1 MPTAL
6 QTAKPSLPPSSH
18 QLHLK
23 KELALFL
30 VLFFTGTM
38 WFYLYFIG
46 PREKR
51 HHPSLD
57 EIKDTHGDLFA
68 PWLGARELLV
78 NDRDPYSPE
87 VTREIQSE
95 YYGKALTGAPNEP
108 KDEQRFAY
116 PVFVA
121 FLFTPFLHMPFNT
134 VRSIFVWLLP
144 VITIAT
150 IPAWLRLAGIRISA
164 FLLVVVTAFTIT
176 AIPVARGLNLQQLT
190 LLVAGLLAAG
200 AVLLLNGRYFFA
212 GVLLALTLAKPQMSV
227 LLSAWLMFWTFSNW
241 QERKRL
247 FWGFFLTL
255 GALCLAAEYVLPGW
269 IPKFLKGVI
278 AYRQYAAGGSLLES
292 YLSGT
297 PSLILAGVL
306 FAMAA
311 FICWRTRHQPC
322 ASLSFAYTFCAVLV
336 GSVFVVPA
344 LPSIFSQVLLLPA
357 VLLSLR
363 TWDAIWR
370 RDSRSRS
377 ACLLFAGAVFLPWGC
392 AVITVAVAVLL
403 PTVSLDRIWGL
414 PLYGW
419 QLIPFAVLGFMIF
432 TLKDVFQE
440 LQMTSTS
447 R

>member
-1 MPTAL
+1 MPTGL
-6 QTAKPSLPPSSH
+6 QIPKPSLTLPSY
-18 QLHLK
+18 QLQLK
-23 KELALFL
+23 KELTLFL
-30 VLFFTGTM
+30 VLLFTGTM

-51 HHPSLD
+51 HHPSID

-68 PWLGARELLV
+68 PWFGARELLI
-78 NDRDPYSPE
+78 NHRDPYSPE
-87 VTREIQSE
+87 VTREIQNE
-95 YYGKALTGAPNEP
+95 YYGKALTGAPHEP

-121 FLFTPFLHMPFNT
+121 FLFSPFLHIPFNT

-144 VITIAT
+144 MITMAT
-150 IPAWLRLAGIRISA
+150 IPAWLRLAGVRISA
-164 FLLVVVTAFTIT
+164 FLFIVVAAFTIT
-176 AIPVARGLNLQQLT
+176 ALPIVRGLDLQQLT
-190 LLVAGLLAAG
+190 LLVAGLLAAC
-200 AVLLLNGRYFFA
+200 AVLLLKGRYFFA

-255 GALCLAAEYVLPGW
+255 GALCLAGEHVLPGW
-269 IPKFLKGVI
+269 MSKFLKGVI
-278 AYRQYAAGGSLLES
+278 AYRQYASGGSLLEL
-292 YLSGT
+292 YLSET
-297 PSLILAGVL
+297 PSWILTGVL
-306 FAMAA
+306 FAVAA
-311 FICWRTRHQPC
+311 YICWRTRQQLC
-322 ASLSFAYTFCAVLV
+322 TSLSFAFTFCAVLV
-336 GSVFVVPA
+336 ISIFVVPA
-344 LPSIFSQVLLLPA
+344 LSSVFSQVLLLPA
-357 VLLSLR
+357 LLLSLR

-370 RDSRSRS
+370 RDLHSRS
-377 ACLLFAGAVFLPWGC
+377 ACLLFASAVFLPWGC
-392 AVITVAVAVLL
+392 AFITVAVALLL

-419 QLIPFAVLGFMIF
+419 LPIPFAILGFIIF

-440 LQMTSTS
+440 LQTSTV